1 VNKIAQYLNKHL
13 VGEVTTDPQ
22 IIKKHSTDGSI
33 LTISPD
39 MVMYP
44 MVTNDVRKATRF
56 AWQLAEKGHTLS
68 ITPRGSGSDRTGGA
82 IGKGVVVSFPTH
94 MRHIYEYDAKQKLV
108 RLQPG
113 VSISALLGALSL
125 YGTSVPGL
133 RLLPP
138 SRTVGGAVSSM
149 RAAGD
154 YVKQLEVVLSNGDVL
169 QTKKLSKRELSRKKG
184 LQTFEGDIYRQVDA
198 LIEDYADVIAEKCD
212 IEHAEHAGYFALAD
226 VKQKDGSFDLT
237 PLFIGSQATLG
248 IISEMIVKAE
258 YINQNPAI
266 IAIAFNELDS
276 AYDAIEAAEKIQ
288 PSSLEFIDGSYFEVA
303 KAAGKEFSFYEQARQ
318 NGDVEA
324 VIVATFDDFNERA
337 RARKLKKFV
346 KIAKPLGGV
355 VDQAID
361 ESVSEL
367 HAVRT
372 VTSFTLTPS
381 THDAS
386 TPPLIDGLYVPV
398 DRFEEFSARAQ
409 GIASK
414 HHVELSFYGHPLD
427 GHWSA
432 RPQVKLGTVTGKQ
445 TSMKLISEIALLAR
459 QHEGTLFG
467 EMGEGRLRTVA
478 AKQMLDPELQTMF
491 QEVKDIFDPH
501 GILNRGV
508 KVGTNPQELG
518 KQLRSDFSASLTG
531 ELPRH

>member
-212 IEHAEHAGYFALAD
+212 IEHAEHAGY
-226 VKQKDGSFDLT
+226 
-237 PLFIGSQATLG
+237 
-248 IISEMIVKAE
+248 
-258 YINQNPAI
+258 
-266 IAIAFNELDS
+266 
-276 AYDAIEAAEKIQ
+276 
-288 PSSLEFIDGSYFEVA
+288 
-303 KAAGKEFSFYEQARQ
+303 
-318 NGDVEA
+318 
-324 VIVATFDDFNERA
+324 
-337 RARKLKKFV
+337 
-346 KIAKPLGGV
+346 
-355 VDQAID
+355 
-361 ESVSEL
+361 
-367 HAVRT
+367 
-372 VTSFTLTPS
+372 
-381 THDAS
+381 
-386 TPPLIDGLYVPV
+386 
-398 DRFEEFSARAQ
+398 
-409 GIASK
+409 
-414 HHVELSFYGHPLD
+414 
-427 GHWSA
+427 
-432 RPQVKLGTVTGKQ
+432 
-445 TSMKLISEIALLAR
+445 
-459 QHEGTLFG
+459 
-467 EMGEGRLRTVA
+467 LR
-478 AKQMLDPELQTMF
+478 
-491 QEVKDIFDPH
+491 H
-501 GILNRGV
+501 
-508 KVGTNPQELG
+508 
-518 KQLRSDFSASLTG
+518 
-531 ELPRH
+531 